1 MKKVLEMPDWLINE
15 KALFRYIM
23 TYCTDCPKSY
33 YVSGAECKKC
43 REGMEKVVEEWKKMK
58 STKQQNVVRVF
69 CVVNVLTIF
78 TNQKIIL

>member
-1 MKKVLEMPDWLINE
+1 MKKVLEIPDWVINE

-43 REGMEKVVEEWKKMK
+43 RERMEMLVEEKWKEMK
-58 STKQQNVVRVF
+58 STKQ
-69 CVVNVLTIF
+69 
-78 TNQKIIL
+78 